1 MIFPDGKSGR
11 LRCRGLRAGYVHE
24 LDVAALRSRAG
35 VCGSASESLLH
46 GEPDS
51 DGVTDV
57 RAGMLPWF

>member
-35 VCGSASESLLH
+35 VAMAHPKAYYTVNRIPTE
-46 GEPDS
+46 
-51 DGVTDV
+51 
-57 RAGMLPWF
+57 